1 MISRK
6 ELNLPRNMKVAS
18 RPTPARRLWN
28 HTARKKK
35 SQTSERTSRKLEANT
50 KGTKADVF
58 LTESFL
64 VGCQRLLL
72 QSGLQAGDSLQAGT
86 VGFFPFAKLVKI
98 FFFLSQHSL
107 SREGSSQESFL
118 LPLFFPAEKSKDE
131 MAA

>member
-72 QSGLQAGDSLQAGT
+72 QSGLQVGDSLQAGT
-86 VGFFPFAKLVKI
+86 VGFFPFAKI
-98 FFFLSQHSL
+98 GEDFFF
-107 SREGSSQESFL
+107 ESTQSIQRGL
-118 LPLFFPAEKSKDE
+118 
-131 MAA
+131 